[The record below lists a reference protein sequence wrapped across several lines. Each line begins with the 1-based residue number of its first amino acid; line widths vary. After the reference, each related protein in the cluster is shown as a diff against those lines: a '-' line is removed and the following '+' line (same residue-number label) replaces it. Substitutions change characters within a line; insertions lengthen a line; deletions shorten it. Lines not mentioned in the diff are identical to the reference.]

1 MVIRVTNVARRPDTS
16 QESSVTTPFRV
27 FEELF
32 NDWFSR
38 ASDRSRTEAWRP
50 AVDILEEGGNLILR
64 VEVPGVTEKDIELK
78 LEGQLLS
85 VSGEKNL
92 ESESESAN
100 FYRMESYSGK
110 FSRSFTL
117 PDTVDTDK
125 ISANY
130 RNGILAITVPQ
141 KPEVRPR
148 EIPVSTN

>member
-1 MVIRVTNVARRPDTS
+1 MVIRVTNVARRPDATR
-16 QESSVTTPFRV
+16 ESSVTTPFRV

-38 ASDRSRTEAWRP
+38 AADQSRSEAWRP
-50 AVDILEEGGNLILR
+50 AVDIMEKGGYLILR
-64 VEVPGVTEKDIELK
+64 VEVPGVTEKDMELK

-85 VSGEKNL
+85 VSGEKKL
-92 ESESESAN
+92 ESENESAN
-100 FYRMESYSGK
+100 FYRMESACGK

-125 ISANY
+125 ISASY
-130 RNGILAITVPQ
+130 RNGILTINVPQ

-148 EIPVSTN
+148 EIPVSTK